1 MKKPVDLM
9 EVGINGN
16 NLATSAMRQ
25 HPIEEL
31 QQRQGTYDIN
41 IGVKIRYKLM
51 LFALRHSVY
60 GMTIVFLNVFSY
72 FIISSNFWFYFCFH
86 FILSCWC

>member
-1 MKKPVDLM
+1 MSSDLGIPVMKKPVDLM

-31 QQRQGTYDIN
+31 QQRQGTI
-41 IGVKIRYKLM
+41 
-51 LFALRHSVY
+51 F
-60 GMTIVFLNVFSY
+60 
-72 FIISSNFWFYFCFH
+72 
-86 FILSCWC
+86 

>member
-31 QQRQGTYDIN
+31 QQRQGMIL
-41 IGVKIRYKLM
+41 I
-51 LFALRHSVY
+51 
-60 GMTIVFLNVFSY
+60 LNNKMS
-72 FIISSNFWFYFCFH
+72 
-86 FILSCWC
+86 LT

>member
-1 MKKPVDLM
+1 MSSDLGIPVMKKPVDLM

-31 QQRQGTYDIN
+31 QQRQGTNDVNIN
-41 IGVKIRYKLM
+41 IKTKYNIILFCAM
-51 LFALRHSVY
+51 L
-60 GMTIVFLNVFSY
+60 
-72 FIISSNFWFYFCFH
+72 
-86 FILSCWC
+86 